1 MPLITLDDACLA
13 FGHVALLDKAAFQ
26 LDLGERVALI
36 GRNGSGKSSLLKAL
50 AGQATLDDGRLWRQP
65 GAKVAYVPQEADF
78 PLDRSV
84 FATVADGL
92 GDVAQ
97 LLVDYHAAMLAV
109 ADDASPAALARLEDL
124 QHRVEDA
131 QAWRLEQRVEQVLGE
146 LRLSGEAVVGS
157 LSGGGIKRVA
167 LARAL
172 VGEPEILL
180 LDEPLAGLDWH
191 HQLQLLQTLR
201 ELVALG
207 VLVIFSVHDF
217 NLALAHADGVLCLQ
231 AGELVAHG
239 AVSVLNADL
248 LARVFQ
254 ILPWT
259 LHSILSKP
267 INSALPCWMF
277 RVLKVKRA
285 KCWHKSSR
293 R

>member
-26 LDLGERVALI
+26 LDPGERVALI

-78 PLDRSV
+78 PLERSV

-109 ADDASPAALARLEDL
+109 AEDASPAALARLEDL

-172 VGEPEILL
+172 VGEPEMLL
-180 LDEPLAGLDWH
+180 LDEPTNHLD
-191 HQLQLLQTLR
+191 LSTR
-201 ELVALG
+201 EALSVALNEFEG
-207 VLVIFSVHDF
+207 TVMLVSHDR
-217 NLALAHADGVLCLQ
+217 ALLRAVCDEFWLVTRGGIEPFDGDLDDYQRFL
-231 AGELVAHG
+231 
-239 AVSVLNADL
+239 LNEA
-248 LARVFQ
+248 
-254 ILPWT
+254 
-259 LHSILSKP
+259 
-267 INSALPCWMF
+267 
-277 RVLKVKRA
+277 KRA
-285 KCWHKSSR
+285 R
-293 R
+293 DAA